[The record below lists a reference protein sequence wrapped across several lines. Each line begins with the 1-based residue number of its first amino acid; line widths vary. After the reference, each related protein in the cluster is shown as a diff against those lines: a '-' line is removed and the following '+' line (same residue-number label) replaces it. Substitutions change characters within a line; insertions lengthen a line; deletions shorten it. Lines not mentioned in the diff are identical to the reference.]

1 MPVLTPAI
9 FTVCQIIPAIT
20 SEITPKS
27 TPNIRDNSLVKWDVN
42 LSEYVRETDQAKL
55 PLGEEFQKHVK
66 VFLKVKTGPGG
77 GATKQS
83 EQQKQQSQGQ
93 PQQST
98 DTATADANTFN
109 MAYKRAFKLID
120 CLE

>member
-1 MPVLTPAI
+1 M
-9 FTVCQIIPAIT
+9 
-20 SEITPKS
+20 
-27 TPNIRDNSLVKWDVN
+27 
-42 LSEYVRETDQAKL
+42 RETDQAKL

-77 GATKQS
+77 SAAKQS
-83 EQQKQQSQGQ
+83 EQQKQQAQGQ
-93 PQQST
+93 QPSST
-98 DTATADANTFN
+98 DRTTTDTHTFN